1 MVFATSESSEF
12 INSRTESEDG
22 NDCLLDERELSE
34 TKRNVT
40 NPSVLSRILISFGFM
55 KGIVEDSC
63 SRGEITNKIEHG
75 KYDSLKP
82 CDQLYD
88 STLKES
94 LITKE
99 ESCNESMEKDID
111 YGTFLEFSDLEPLE
125 NMALQIKEIVT
136 KSPDCT
142 GIRVTDSIAL
152 RIARDIIEAAE
163 NEPCGLQGC
172 KVMLTLEDRIGTID
186 LGNFKPKDGF
196 LCTFEVNVV
205 LNLRTNMIK
214 YFIPFLACMPQTKHI
229 SDHYCLRK
237 EKLYTCNSSRGSTP
251 VQWQ

>member
-1 MVFATSESSEF
+1 MVLATSESSEF

-82 CDQLYD
+82 CDQVYD

-99 ESCNESMEKDID
+99 GKTQRKPMWV
-111 YGTFLEFSDLEPLE
+111 FS
-125 NMALQIKEIVT
+125 
-136 KSPDCT
+136 
-142 GIRVTDSIAL
+142 
-152 RIARDIIEAAE
+152 
-163 NEPCGLQGC
+163 
-172 KVMLTLEDRIGTID
+172 TLS
-186 LGNFKPKDGF
+186 
-196 LCTFEVNVV
+196 
-205 LNLRTNMIK
+205 
-214 YFIPFLACMPQTKHI
+214 YAI
-229 SDHYCLRK
+229 SHFA
-237 EKLYTCNSSRGSTP
+237 
-251 VQWQ
+251 